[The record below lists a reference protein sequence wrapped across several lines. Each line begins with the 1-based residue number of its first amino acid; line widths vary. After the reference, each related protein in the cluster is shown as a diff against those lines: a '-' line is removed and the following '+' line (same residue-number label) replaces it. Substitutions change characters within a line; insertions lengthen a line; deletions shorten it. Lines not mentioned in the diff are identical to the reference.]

1 MEYLRKIQEA
11 ARQTSPSGISSST
24 GQAERANGGGG
35 GRNGHAAARS
45 EPPVPGSESHLFSR
59 LYLENMVKSAAAAAA
74 GQSFLLFSTLQSP
87 CVIESVPASVG
98 REREEGR
105 ETKSDI
111 DATPILALLMTRH
124 VSARWGHVIL

>member
-35 GRNGHAAARS
+35 GGRNGHAASRS
-45 EPPVPGSESHLFSR
+45 EPTVPGSESHLFSR

-74 GQSFLLFSTLQSP
+74 GESFF
-87 CVIESVPASVG
+87 I
-98 REREEGR
+98 
-105 ETKSDI
+105 
-111 DATPILALLMTRH
+111 
-124 VSARWGHVIL
+124 

>member
-1 MEYLRKIQEA
+1 MLLQGHNFVIKEREKFSRRLFFGMTLLHDSKLTKQCPSLLIRYLEYLRKIQEA

-74 GQSFLLFSTLQSP
+74 GESFF
-87 CVIESVPASVG
+87 I
-98 REREEGR
+98 
-105 ETKSDI
+105 
-111 DATPILALLMTRH
+111 
-124 VSARWGHVIL
+124 

>member
-24 GQAERANGGGG
+24 GQAERANGGGGGGGG

-74 GQSFLLFSTLQSP
+74 GQFFLLFSTL
-87 CVIESVPASVG
+87 
-98 REREEGR
+98 
-105 ETKSDI
+105 
-111 DATPILALLMTRH
+111 H
-124 VSARWGHVIL
+124 VL

>member
-24 GQAERANGGGG
+24 GQAERANSGGGG

-74 GQSFLLFSTLQSP
+74 GQSFYYLVLSM
-87 CVIESVPASVG
+87 CY
-98 REREEGR
+98 RERACKCWQRKRGR
-105 ETKSDI
+105 K
-111 DATPILALLMTRH
+111 RN
-124 VSARWGHVIL
+124 